1 MNKQRLESFLNLLF
15 FCWLFLYEDILFCFQ
30 PNHERVPVDEMQQA
44 EEQGS
49 FTFVHGLCDDDDDAG
64 DDFEQ
69 APDTTEQ
76 SVRVS
81 QEVSNT

>member
-1 MNKQRLESFLNLLF
+1 M
-15 FCWLFLYEDILFCFQ
+15 
-30 PNHERVPVDEMQQA
+30 DEMQQA

-49 FTFVHGLCDDDDDAG
+49 FTFVHGPCDDDDDAG

-81 QEVSNT
+81 QKVSNT

>member
-1 MNKQRLESFLNLLF
+1 M
-15 FCWLFLYEDILFCFQ
+15 
-30 PNHERVPVDEMQQA
+30 DEMQQA

-49 FTFVHGLCDDDDDAG
+49 FTFVRGPGDDDDDAG

-69 APDTTEQ
+69 APDMTEQ

-81 QEVSNT
+81 QPVSNT

>member
-1 MNKQRLESFLNLLF
+1 M
-15 FCWLFLYEDILFCFQ
+15 
-30 PNHERVPVDEMQQA
+30 DEMQQA

-49 FTFVHGLCDDDDDAG
+49 FTFVRGPGDDDDAG

-81 QEVSNT
+81 QPVSNAEELYYVSMKS

>member
-1 MNKQRLESFLNLLF
+1 M
-15 FCWLFLYEDILFCFQ
+15 
-30 PNHERVPVDEMQQA
+30 DEMQQA

-49 FTFVHGLCDDDDDAG
+49 FTFVRGPSDDDDNDAG

-81 QEVSNT
+81 QPVSNTEELYYVSMKS

>member
-1 MNKQRLESFLNLLF
+1 M
-15 FCWLFLYEDILFCFQ
+15 FQ

-49 FTFVHGLCDDDDDAG
+49 FTFVRGPGDDDDDDAG

-81 QEVSNT
+81 QPVSNTEELYYVSMKS

>member
-1 MNKQRLESFLNLLF
+1 
-15 FCWLFLYEDILFCFQ
+15 
-30 PNHERVPVDEMQQA
+30 MQQA

-49 FTFVHGLCDDDDDAG
+49 FTFVRGPGDDDDAG

-81 QEVSNT
+81 QPVSNTEELYYVSMKS

>member
-1 MNKQRLESFLNLLF
+1 M
-15 FCWLFLYEDILFCFQ
+15 
-30 PNHERVPVDEMQQA
+30 DEMQQA

-49 FTFVHGLCDDDDDAG
+49 FTFVRGPGDDDDDAG

-69 APDTTEQ
+69 ALDTTEQ

-81 QEVSNT
+81 QPVSNTEELYYVSMKS